1 MLQSYG
7 QLETTGLVTL
17 SPADLAHV
25 RFHTVGK
32 AIDGVEMKIAS
43 DGEILI
49 KGPHLFK
56 GYYKVLFLLNSQE
69 KVLTHFIHK

>member
-32 AIDGVEMKIAS
+32 AIEGVEIKIAS

-56 GYYKVLFLLNSQE
+56 GYYKVLVLLLNSQE
-69 KVLTHFIHK
+69 KVLTLYS